1 MSYRLK
7 RHNGKVLPITN
18 QMRSH
23 KAPLSYSRNSS
34 SYPGFKAVTTP
45 CCLVRNLEQ
54 KLCL

>member
-7 RHNGKVLPITN
+7 RNNGKVLPITN